1 MNEII
6 KELIE
11 RKSVR
16 VFNDCEISDSDRN
29 MILTAALQA
38 PTAGNQQLYTIIDV
52 KDQAIKNQLA
62 ESCDHQP
69 FIAKAKM
76 VLVFVA
82 DPLKWHDAFTYGDCK
97 PRELG
102 AGDLLLA
109 IDDALIS
116 AQNAVI
122 AAWSLGIGSC
132 YIGDIMENR
141 EKQKVILGLP
151 DHTFPAAMVVFGYP
165 TEQQMKR
172 EKPERA
178 ELRNIVQIDRYHERN
193 QEELQAML
201 KNNFKG
207 DSKESLQAFCNRKFN
222 SDFSK
227 EMQRSVKGYLEEYSY
242 ESGLDVVVPLKII
255 IDGIE
260 GANADWNQYLDIEK
274 MEVVM
279 LPEDTFEAEFDE
291 DDEKLSELIDEQWNV
306 RFFSLPS
313 QYDIHEYSIME
324 QFIYSLPKEKDQ
336 SMLLNAIRGR
346 GAFRRFKDKLIQ
358 MGIVQQWYDYQEG
371 AYRKIAIKWCED
383 HGFNYSEN

>member
-116 AQNAVI
+116 E
-122 AAWSLGIGSC
+122 AAISGISWRTGKS
-132 YIGDIMENR
+132 
-141 EKQKVILGLP
+141 
-151 DHTFPAAMVVFGYP
+151 
-165 TEQQMKR
+165 
-172 EKPERA
+172 
-178 ELRNIVQIDRYHERN
+178 
-193 QEELQAML
+193 
-201 KNNFKG
+201 
-207 DSKESLQAFCNRKFN
+207 
-222 SDFSK
+222 
-227 EMQRSVKGYLEEYSY
+227 
-242 ESGLDVVVPLKII
+242 
-255 IDGIE
+255 
-260 GANADWNQYLDIEK
+260 
-274 MEVVM
+274 
-279 LPEDTFEAEFDE
+279 
-291 DDEKLSELIDEQWNV
+291 
-306 RFFSLPS
+306 
-313 QYDIHEYSIME
+313 
-324 QFIYSLPKEKDQ
+324 
-336 SMLLNAIRGR
+336 
-346 GAFRRFKDKLIQ
+346 RR
-358 MGIVQQWYDYQEG
+358 
-371 AYRKIAIKWCED
+371 
-383 HGFNYSEN
+383 